1 MIFLYADNGIN
12 WYSGEVSNGIPAQV
26 GFNQGRIDGSGSG
39 SDVYGVHN
47 VVNTSF
53 TNDVVNV
60 EEYSNVDDG
69 GAGFYIWQVNSEV
82 VGGSDCTNKSKINK
96 IIYIISMYC

>member
-1 MIFLYADNGIN
+1 MIFLYADDGIN
-12 WYSGEVSNGIPAQV
+12 WYSGEVSDGIPAQV
-26 GFNQGRIDGSGSG
+26 GFNQGRIDGYGSGSGG

-47 VVNTSF
+47 VINTSF

-69 GAGFYIWQVNSEV
+69 DAGFYIWQVNSEV
-82 VGGSDCTNKSKINK
+82 VG
-96 IIYIISMYC
+96 

>member
-1 MIFLYADNGIN
+1 M
-12 WYSGEVSNGIPAQV
+12 
-26 GFNQGRIDGSGSG
+26 
-39 SDVYGVHN
+39 YGVHN

-69 GAGFYIWQVNSEV
+69 DAGFYIWQVNSEV

-96 IIYIISMYC
+96 IIYINYL